1 MGSLW
6 IFLWAC
12 MTPAPSTSNDPC
24 VRAWESQRDALLQ
37 LHQSAGKPPP
47 TLPKDEVAVRAC
59 HALDLSAEQRE
70 CLDPTHA
77 LLHPQPCDELL
88 PVQARGPWNAWL
100 LDHVANAPSTY

>member
-12 MTPAPSTSNDPC
+12 MTPTSNDPC

-37 LHQSAGKPPP
+37 LHESAGKPPP

-59 HALDLSAEQRE
+59 QALDLSPEQQE
-70 CLDPTHA
+70 CLVPAHA
-77 LLHPQPCDELL
+77 ERHPQPCDALL
-88 PVQARGPWNAWL
+88 PVEARAPWNAWL
-100 LDHVANAPSTY
+100 LEHVANAPSTY